1 MAFKFNPITGTL
13 DLIGGGGPAAN
24 GLPVGGVQYDL
35 LVKNSATDYDAIWSR
50 TLDTLTV
57 NGLLT
62 APDVHGSFNGPVYI
76 YGKNTSG
83 STIPIAT
90 PVYITGSVGASG
102 QVTIAPADADSSTT
116 MPSIGLTR
124 NAVAN
129 NGFVDVVVFGVIDL
143 VDTSTYM
150 VNDTL
155 WVSPAGGLTNIRP
168 SGANE
173 VVQVVARVLR
183 VNMASGQILVAGRM
197 SKEDLPNLA
206 AGTVFI
212 GPDRRALT
220 ASDISGLAAI
230 ATSGSA
236 SDLIAGTT
244 AVARGGTGT
253 GSTPTSGQLLIG
265 NGTDYTLATLTA
277 GTNIGIT
284 NAAGAITITNTM
296 PVYEWLSDWVSP
308 NNYIGKAPA
317 GSATSASV
325 WTVRKITVSS
335 GGAVTFYGTA
345 TPIKWDDRY
354 TAVYT

>member
-1 MAFKFNPITGTL
+1 MPFKFNPLTGNL
-13 DLIGGGGPAAN
+13 DWYQTGGGS
-24 GLPVGGVQYDL
+24 GLPAGGVQYDL
-35 LVKNSATDYDAIWSR
+35 LVKNSSIDGDAIWSR

-62 APDVHGSFNGPVYI
+62 APDVHGSFNGPIYV

-83 STIPIAT
+83 STIPIGT

-102 QVTIAPADADSSTT
+102 QIQIAPADADSPAT

-124 NAVAN
+124 NTVAN
-129 NGFVDVVVFGVIDL
+129 NDFVDVVVFGVIKNI
-143 VDTSTYM
+143 DTSMYL

-155 WVSPAGGLTNIRP
+155 WVSPMGGLTKTRP
-168 SGANE
+168 SGVNE
-173 VVQVVARVLR
+173 TVQVVARALR
-183 VNMASGQILVAGRM
+183 INSSSGELLVAGRM
-197 SKEDLPNLA
+197 SKEDIPNLA

-236 SDLIAGTT
+236 SDLIAGI
-244 AVARGGTGT
+244 AAIARGGTGLGT
-253 GSTPTSGQLLIG
+253 TPNNGQLLIG
-265 NGTDYTLATLTA
+265 NGIGYTLATLTA

-284 NAAGAITITNTM
+284 NAAGAITITNTT
-296 PVYEWLSDWVSP
+296 PVLTYLSDWVSP
-308 NNYIGKAPA
+308 NNYIGHAPT
-317 GSATSASV
+317 GSATSSPV
-325 WTVRKITVSS
+325 WTARKITVSS
-335 GGAVTFYGTA
+335 GGTITFYGTA